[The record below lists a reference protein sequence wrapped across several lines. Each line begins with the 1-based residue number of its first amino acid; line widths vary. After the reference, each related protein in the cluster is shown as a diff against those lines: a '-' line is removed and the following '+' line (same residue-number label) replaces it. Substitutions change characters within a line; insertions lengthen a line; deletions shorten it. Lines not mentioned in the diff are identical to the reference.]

1 MKKIVILLSIMLA
14 VVSCKKKEDTSNYT
28 KIEAEYIFVDDAA
41 VLKGVDF
48 IYGVVLN
55 EKTDELNTKVDAV
68 KKNQYDMVPVV
79 IEGVIKPNT
88 VTEGWEKVVEIKN
101 IINVSPANSGAIK
114 VAKETIKINEGQ

>member
-1 MKKIVILLSIMLA
+1 MKKIVILLSIMFA

-48 IYGVVLN
+48 IYGVILN
-55 EKTDELNTKVDAV
+55 KKTDELNTKVNAV

-79 IEGVIKPNT
+79 IEGIIKPNT
-88 VTEGWEKVVEIKN
+88 FTEGWEKVVEIKN
-101 IINVSPANSGAIK
+101 IINVSPANSGVIK